1 MEITRTFDSSPA
13 APAMARHSLDK
24 LARTIPSERM
34 DDLRLIVSELV
45 TNSVSHAGLGGS
57 DRIQMTVEVSRSRL
71 RVEVANRGH
80 GFTTPRAR
88 VSSQHGR
95 GLLIV
100 DRLADRWGSQGGAET
115 TVWAELSLPGRR

>member
-13 APAMARHSLDK
+13 APAMARHSLDE

-45 TNSVSHAGLGGS
+45 TNSVRHAGLSGD
-57 DRIQMTVEVSRSRL
+57 DRIHMTVQVSPSRL

-80 GFTTPRAR
+80 GFTTQPPGESA
-88 VSSQHGR
+88 QDGR

-115 TVWAELSLPGRR
+115 KVWAELSLAGPG